1 MREISAELA
10 YSGKK
15 GPNILNLLTAMADKA
30 VIRIELWAAVLCD
43 CIMETIC
50 MEEAEVSVCSSGI
63 PVQSTRVDGRALSRE
78 RVCDVIE

>member
-15 GPNILNLLTAMADKA
+15 GPNILNLRTAMTDKA

-50 MEEAEVSVCSSGI
+50 MEAAEVSVCSSGI
-63 PVQSTRVDGRALSRE
+63 PVQSTQVDERALSRE
-78 RVCDVIE
+78 RV

>member
-15 GPNILNLLTAMADKA
+15 GPNILNLHTATADKA

-50 MEEAEVSVCSSGI
+50 MGAAEVSVCSSRI
-63 PVQSTRVDGRALSRE
+63 PVQSAQVDGRALSSERE
-78 RVCDVIE
+78 CDVIE